1 MISRLFSLALGLPLH
16 ISHTVIFGT
25 GESEVRFM
33 TYVGLEFWF
42 AGAAF
47 GFLELE
53 CHFLEAELHFSWYFL
68 LYEKNVNESED
79 LRVSVTEYDQR
90 K

>member
-25 GESEVRFM
+25 GESEVCFM

-68 LYEKNVNESED
+68 KG
-79 LRVSVTEYDQR
+79 
-90 K
+90 